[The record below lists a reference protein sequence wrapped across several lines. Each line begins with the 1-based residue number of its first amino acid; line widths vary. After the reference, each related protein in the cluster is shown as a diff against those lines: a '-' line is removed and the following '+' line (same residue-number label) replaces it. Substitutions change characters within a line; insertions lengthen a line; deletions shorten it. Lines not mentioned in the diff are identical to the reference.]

1 MEKVFFHVILNA
13 YWQPLE
19 FELPQPGSRGAG
31 PLAAVD
37 RYSPR
42 FTAGYRRME
51 GGTINFVTII
61 LGRVALCGSSFRERR
76 RVRPVTRALG
86 SLQL

>member
-31 PLAAVD
+31 PWRRWIDTALDSPQDIVEWKEAQSISSQSYWAGSRSVAVL
-37 RYSPR
+37 
-42 FTAGYRRME
+42 FANVGE
-51 GGTINFVTII
+51 FV
-61 LGRVALCGSSFRERR
+61 
-76 RVRPVTRALG
+76 P
-86 SLQL
+86 